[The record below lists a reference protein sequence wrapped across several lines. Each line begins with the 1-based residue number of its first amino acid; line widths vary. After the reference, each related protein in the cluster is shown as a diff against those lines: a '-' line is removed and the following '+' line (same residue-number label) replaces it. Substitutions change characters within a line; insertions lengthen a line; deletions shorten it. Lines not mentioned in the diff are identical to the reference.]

1 MMSTIFKQIWNQKR
15 KNAFIALEMFLLFIM
30 IFGSIYFLGDKLA
43 TYLTPSNFE
52 TKDRIMLRLAS
63 NTASEEQHREGRQK
77 LTGSLSRIDGVREVG
92 MADYGPFS
100 RGQTSYSL
108 KIDSI
113 EMVVQFK
120 AADPNFLSV
129 LDLKL
134 IEGEWFDQSAINLYA
149 SIYPFENN
157 TDQSDQML
165 QAHAPIV
172 VNQLLADRMGEPGN
186 VVGRKISI
194 GGRSCEI
201 VGVIEPIKQ
210 QPFRKPESAVYLPLD
225 WGMGTRSMEVFLHIN
240 PEVDQAFLM
249 EQINQKTFSV
259 LDKETWQID
268 ALTLMDH
275 HRARQLE
282 RERVDFIYIV
292 FLGLFLMFT
301 TLLGLTGIFSFNIN
315 KRKPEIGVLRA
326 IGSSRKALLWRLIIE
341 MVFISLLGILPA
353 IFLLVQ
359 VPMLKIHA
367 LEVGFYFRTLAATFA
382 FMIFMVMLF
391 AWYPALKASQLEPA
405 LALKDE

>member
-1 MMSTIFKQIWNQKR
+1 MMTSIFKQIWNQKR

-43 TYLTPSNFE
+43 TYLIPSNFE
-52 TKDRIMLRLAS
+52 TQDRIMLRLNS
-63 NTASEEQHREGRQK
+63 NTANDEQYHEDRQM
-77 LTGSLSRIDGVREVG
+77 LTRSLSTIEGVREVG
-92 MADYGPFS
+92 MAAYGPFS
-100 RGQTSYSL
+100 PAYSSSTL
-108 KIDSI
+108 KIDSL
-113 EMVVQFK
+113 EVNAQFK
-120 AADPNFLSV
+120 AADPNLLSV

-149 SIYPFENN
+149 SIYPFKDKGAE
-157 TDQSDQML
+157 SGQML
-165 QAHAPIV
+165 QAHAPV
-172 VNQLLADRMGEPGN
+172 VINKLLADRIGEPGT
-186 VVGRKISI
+186 VAGRNINI
-194 GGRSCEI
+194 WDRSCEV
-201 VGVIEPIKQ
+201 VGVIDPIKQ
-210 QPFRKPESAVYLPLD
+210 QPFQKPEPAVYLPLD
-225 WGMGTRSMEVFLHIN
+225 WGMGTRSMEVFMHIN
-240 PEVDQAFLM
+240 HDVDQAFLM
-249 EQINQKTFSV
+249 EQINQKTFTV

-268 ALTLMDH
+268 AFTMMDH

-282 RERVDFIYIV
+282 RERVDFVYIV

-315 KRKPEIGVLRA
+315 KRKPEIGLLRA
-326 IGSSRKALLWRLIIE
+326 IGSSRKALLWRLIVE

-359 VPMLKIHA
+359 VPMLEIHA
-367 LEVGFYFRTLAATFA
+367 LEVGFYFRTLIATFV
-382 FMIFMVMLF
+382 FMVLMVMLF